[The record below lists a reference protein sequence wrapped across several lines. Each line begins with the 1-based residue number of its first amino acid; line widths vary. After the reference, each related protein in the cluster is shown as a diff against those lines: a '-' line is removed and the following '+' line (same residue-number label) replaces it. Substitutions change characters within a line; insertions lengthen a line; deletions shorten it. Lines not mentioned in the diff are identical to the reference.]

1 MLEVI
6 EVEAVKKAALTGQSR
21 TADKKFWTPKRKEAL
36 VGWLFLTPEIIG
48 MLLLN
53 VFALGFSLY
62 LSFSKWDML
71 SGVSGI
77 EWIGLG
83 NYAELFRDPAV
94 IEALKNNLLYT
105 VMTVPVPIAVALV
118 LAVIIN
124 NSVFLK
130 SYFKV
135 VFFIPYISSIIA
147 IAAVWSALLH
157 PSLGPVNQ
165 VLMQLGI
172 DSPPKWLVDPSTS
185 LLSIAIISTWASL
198 GYTIIIYTAGLTNI
212 SSEIYEAADIDG
224 ATPVRKFLRIT
235 VPLLRPTT
243 FFLLITM
250 LIGSFKVF
258 DIISYLTEG
267 GPNNSSTVLVYRIY
281 EEGFTNYDMGYASAI
296 SWLLFA
302 IIGVITVAT
311 WKLRNEQA

>member
-1 MLEVI
+1 M
-6 EVEAVKKAALTGQSR
+6 EAVKKAAYPGQTGAAAQ
-21 TADKKFWTPKRKEAL
+21 KFWTPKRKEAL

-71 SGVSGI
+71 SGMSGI

-83 NYAELFRDPAV
+83 NYTELFRDPA
-94 IEALKNNLLYT
+94 ILEALKNNLLYT
-105 VMTVPVPIAVALV
+105 LMTVPVPIAIALV

-165 VLMQLGI
+165 FLMQLGI
-172 DSPPKWLVDPSTS
+172 DSPPKWLVDPHTS

-224 ATPVRKFLRIT
+224 ATPIKKFLRIT

-281 EEGFTNYDMGYASAI
+281 EEGFRNYDMGYASAI

-302 IIGVITVAT
+302 IIGVITAAT
-311 WKLRNEQA
+311 WKLRNEHA

>member
-1 MLEVI
+1 MEV
-6 EVEAVKKAALTGQSR
+6 VKQTAGAGPAAVKR
-21 TADKKFWTPKRKEAL
+21 RFWTPARREAL
-36 VGWLFLTPEIIG
+36 VGWVFLIPEIVG

-71 SGVSGI
+71 SGLSGI
-77 EWIGLG
+77 EWIGIG
-83 NYAELFRDPAV
+83 NYKELFHDPA
-94 IEALKNNLLYT
+94 ILQALKNNLMYT
-105 VMTVPVPIAVALV
+105 VMTVPIPIAIALV

-157 PSLGPVNQ
+157 PSLGPINQ
-165 VLMQLGI
+165 ILLQLGI
-172 DSPPKWLVDPSTS
+172 DSPPKWLVDPKTS

-212 SSEIYEAADIDG
+212 SNEIYEASEIDG
-224 ATPVRKFLRIT
+224 ASPLKKFFRIT
-235 VPLLRPTT
+235 VPLLKPTT
-243 FFLLITM
+243 FFLAITM

-258 DIISYLTEG
+258 DMISYLTEG

-281 EEGFTNYDMGYASAI
+281 EEGFRNYDMGYASAI

-302 IIGVITVAT
+302 IIGVITAAT
-311 WKLRNEQA
+311 WKIGKE